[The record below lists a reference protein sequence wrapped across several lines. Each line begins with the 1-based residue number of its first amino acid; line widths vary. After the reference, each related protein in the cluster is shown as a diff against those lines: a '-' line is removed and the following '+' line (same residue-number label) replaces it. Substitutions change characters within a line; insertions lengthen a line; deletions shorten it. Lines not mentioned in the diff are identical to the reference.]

1 MSTNTVD
8 NLKKVTTTT
17 VARMKRDSEKIAM
30 ITAYDY
36 TMASLV
42 DRAGIDLILVGDS
55 AANVMA
61 GHATTLPITLDQMI
75 YHAQCVVRGVERAMV
90 IVDMPFGTCDGD
102 ELTALRSAV
111 RILKETGAAAVG
123 NVKGIYEI
131 CRYKKER
138 NRRPGRGRQKRQN
151 SS

>member
-42 DRAGIDLILVGDS
+42 DRAGIDLIHP
-55 AANVMA
+55 ANN
-61 GHATTLPITLDQMI
+61 T
-75 YHAQCVVRGVERAMV
+75 
-90 IVDMPFGTCDGD
+90 
-102 ELTALRSAV
+102 
-111 RILKETGAAAVG
+111 
-123 NVKGIYEI
+123 
-131 CRYKKER
+131 
-138 NRRPGRGRQKRQN
+138 
-151 SS
+151 

>member
-61 GHATTLPITLDQMI
+61 GHATTLPITLDQI
-75 YHAQCVVRGVERAMV
+75 DRKSVV
-90 IVDMPFGTCDGD
+90 
-102 ELTALRSAV
+102 
-111 RILKETGAAAVG
+111 
-123 NVKGIYEI
+123 
-131 CRYKKER
+131 
-138 NRRPGRGRQKRQN
+138 
-151 SS
+151 